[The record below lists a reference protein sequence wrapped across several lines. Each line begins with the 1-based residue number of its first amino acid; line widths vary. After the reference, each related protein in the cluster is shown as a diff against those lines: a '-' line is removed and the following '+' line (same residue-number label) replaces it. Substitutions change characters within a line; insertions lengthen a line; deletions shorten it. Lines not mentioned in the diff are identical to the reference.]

1 MNTKTDGIVRRF
13 RRKNMGTIYQC
24 LKRDDRYTP
33 PLMSVMHEASSERE
47 AIAWLEKNGG
57 GIYRNLLHGFDCE
70 VRVKVTPNSK

>member
-1 MNTKTDGIVRRF
+1 
-13 RRKNMGTIYQC
+13 MGTIYQC

-33 PLMSVMHEASSERE
+33 PIMSVMHEASSGRE

-70 VRVKVTPNSK
+70 VRVTPELSRAAKRSARMTG

>member
-1 MNTKTDGIVRRF
+1 
-13 RRKNMGTIYQC
+13 MGTIYQC

-70 VRVKVTPNSK
+70 VRVKVTPNAGVTGAELAKRPR